1 MNLPKPGMSWAV
13 LSTID
18 DMSWFVDDVEGRLDE
33 VTTVHQLQHLS
44 FTKMTPQVLAKAI
57 RRRHELLTVVA
68 ALFDQVD
75 LLLTPTTPTPA
86 FAAEGVFA
94 AEVDGAEVGLFEL
107 SAPFTAPFN
116 MTGQPAAS
124 IPAGLVDGL
133 PVGLQVVAPRH
144 STTTA
149 SPPARSSRTARP
161 WPKLAPFAYER

>member
-1 MNLPKPGMSWAV
+1 V
-13 LSTID
+13 T
-18 DMSWFVDDVEGRLDE
+18 E
-33 VTTVHQLQHLS
+33 VHRLQHLS
-44 FTKMTPQVLAKAI
+44 FTRLTPQVLAKAI

-68 ALFDQVD
+68 AIFEQVD

-94 AEVDGAEVGLFEL
+94 GAVDGEEVDLFAL

-124 IPAGLVDGL
+124 IPSGLVDGL
-133 PVGLQVVAPRH
+133 PVALQVVAPRH
-144 STTTA
+144 LDIDCLA
-149 SPPARSSRTARP
+149 AGALLEEARP